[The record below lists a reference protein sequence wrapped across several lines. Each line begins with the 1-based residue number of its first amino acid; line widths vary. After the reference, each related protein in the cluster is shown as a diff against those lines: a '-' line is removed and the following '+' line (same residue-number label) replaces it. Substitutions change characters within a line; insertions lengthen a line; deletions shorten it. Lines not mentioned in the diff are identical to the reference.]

1 MSISS
6 TWLLKQTTDLC
17 LSPHQFA
24 TIRDMLASYSGV
36 YLDGARQRVLTAGL
50 VERLSA
56 TGLDIDAYI
65 DVIKQPKEWPEIHKL
80 AELVLNHETIFFR
93 NQSHFRALRNVILPK
108 LHRHKEPGEPLRLW
122 SAGCSTGEE
131 PYSLAMT
138 VFETFGLRPPR
149 PFEIWATDLSERAL
163 AHAQEGCYRGRTLA
177 NVSPDVR
184 ANYFKPCN
192 EYWQVNE
199 VVRERVTFEKVNLL
213 EQLPDKARGVDIIFC
228 QNVTIY
234 FQVATCRQLMEQFY
248 TVLSDGGWLF
258 LGFSETL
265 WNIFDRFHSQKIADS
280 FVYYKESYNSHTT
293 QSGQQTHSA
302 PALDSARANQG
313 AQNTNIGTTEKSI
326 FTFNRRQSGGEAE
339 QPVDRSAAALEVIQ
353 RGRKL
358 LDAGQAAEALAILC
372 QVPLEGQYAPQLLAL
387 SAHAH
392 ANRGDLDLAVAE
404 ARRSLELD
412 SLTTEA
418 YLLLGIIYAQQG
430 QFQQATQ
437 QLERA
442 RYLESDSALI
452 SFHLAETYRQL
463 KHSTAA
469 LREYQNTLRKLTA
482 HPPDELINGVASAW
496 LSETCQRYI
505 KALTGERR

>member
-1 MSISS
+1 MSISN
-6 TWLLKQTTDLC
+6 TWLLKQPTDLC

-36 YLDGARQRVLTAGL
+36 YLDRAWQRVLTAGL
-50 VERLSA
+50 IERLS
-56 TGLDIDAYI
+56 TRGLSIDDYI
-65 DVIKQPKEWPEIHKL
+65 DVIKQSKEQPELHKL
-80 AELVLNHETIFFR
+80 AELVLNHETVFFR
-93 NQSHFRALRNVILPK
+93 NQSHFRALRDVILPK
-108 LHRHKEPGEPLRLW
+108 LHCLKEPGEPLRLW

-138 VFETFGLRPPR
+138 VFEAFGPHLPR
-149 PFEIWATDLSERAL
+149 PFEIWATDLSEHVL
-163 AHAQEGCYRGRTLA
+163 AHARSGCYRGRTLA
-177 NVSPDVR
+177 NVSPALRVS
-184 ANYFKPCN
+184 YFNPCN
-192 EYWQVNE
+192 EYWQVNK
-199 VVRERVTFEKVNLL
+199 VVREQVTFEKVNLL
-213 EQLPDKARGVDIIFC
+213 EQFPDKARGIDIIFC

-234 FQVATCRQLMEQFY
+234 FQLATCRQLMEQFY
-248 TVLSDGGWLF
+248 TVLSDDGWLF

-265 WNIFDRFHSQKIADS
+265 WNIFDRFYSQKIADS
-280 FVYYKESYNSHTT
+280 FVYYKGSYDPRSI
-293 QSGQQTHSA
+293 QAEQQARSVS
-302 PALDSARANQG
+302 ALDAVRANQ
-313 AQNTNIGTTEKSI
+313 ATRSNNVEIAKKITVVS
-326 FTFNRRQSGGEAE
+326 NRRASSE
-339 QPVDRSAAALEVIQ
+339 QPVDRPAAVLEIIQ
-353 RGRKL
+353 HGRKL
-358 LDAGQAAEALAILC
+358 LDAGQAAEALDMLC
-372 QVPLEGQYAPQLLAL
+372 QAPLDGPYAPQLLAL

-430 QFQQATQ
+430 QFQQAVQ

-442 RYLESDSALI
+442 RYLESNSALI

-482 HPPDELINGVASAW
+482 HPPDELINGVVAGW

-505 KALTGERR
+505 KALAGE